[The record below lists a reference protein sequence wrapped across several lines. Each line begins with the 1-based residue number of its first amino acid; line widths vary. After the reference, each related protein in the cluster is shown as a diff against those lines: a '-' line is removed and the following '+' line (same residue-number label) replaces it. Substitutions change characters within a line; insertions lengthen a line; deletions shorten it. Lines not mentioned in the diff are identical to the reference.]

1 MVRDLRHALRW
12 MARTPGFTAIS
23 LLSLALGIG
32 ANTAIFSLMYT
43 VMLRRLPVEHPERLV
58 QLLHRLPREGHQA
71 SNFSWPAFEQLR
83 EQNSVLSGLIASAPA
98 TFDVRGEGV
107 DPERVDG
114 CYIDGNFFPMLGVKP
129 AAGRLIGPD
138 DDRVGG
144 GASIA
149 AVV

>member
-32 ANTAIFSLMYT
+32 ANNAIFSLMYT

-58 QLLHRLPREGHQA
+58 QLLHRVPREGHQA

-83 EQNSVLSGLIASAPA
+83 EQNSVYIRLKIALFAPIPSARDNKLIA
-98 TFDVRGEGV
+98 V
-107 DPERVDG
+107 
-114 CYIDGNFFPMLGVKP
+114 N
-129 AAGRLIGPD
+129 
-138 DDRVGG
+138 
-144 GASIA
+144 
-149 AVV
+149 